1 MRKQSRNRQRMRI
14 AASLIMSAVLGST
27 VLGAGSADVMAKEK
41 GKNVQAPQ
49 VSKEEVVYSSLDNQG
64 KVKEIYVVNAF
75 NLPRSGEISDY
86 GEYSLLE
93 NLTDTGALT
102 YEDGRVSAQAEK
114 GRFYY
119 QGNMVSKELPWNIQI
134 DYTLDGKPIG
144 AKQLAGASGKVGL
157 TVLTTKNPKMDPIFY
172 QKYMLQ
178 VTITLDTSI
187 CENIVAKDATLANAG
202 SDKQVTFTVMPEKEG
217 RLEVKTDASDF
228 TMKGI
233 SIAAVPFSAG
243 TDMLDVKQI
252 DQLTDGLNQLSSGIS
267 QLNGGAQQLKGGA
280 QALQNGTDELKNGV
294 SEFQNGIAQLKE
306 GADGISS
313 GASLLSSGS
322 GEFQSGLNQAA
333 AAADEVL
340 NGSGKIDQVL
350 QFLKAG
356 TEDLGSLDLGQ
367 LIALPKGLN
376 DLADGLEGI
385 QGGFAQIF
393 QTLDDTMSTNPVTDL
408 TKEELGQ
415 IQQAMG
421 TTSPEAQAAFGK
433 LMGNYQSAMTFLKTY
448 QAVSG
453 NLDELVNG
461 LGTMIEN
468 IREISTRLEMLQNMD
483 PDSLK
488 GLADGIRSLADEYE
502 SFHQG
507 LKDYMEGIQEMSD
520 KYTEIDDGIRGLAE
534 GTAGISNGIG
544 KSADGAASL
553 LDGAGSLDGGAAQLS
568 NGVSQLAD
576 GLGTLNKETQK
587 MPDEMK
593 KRIDEM
599 MDKYTNQDFVPISFT
614 SSKNQNVVSVQFVLS
629 TDEIKKE
636 EVKSEKT
643 EEKTKEG
650 VWEKLM
656 DLF

>member
-1 MRKQSRNRQRMRI
+1 M
-14 AASLIMSAVLGST
+14 
-27 VLGAGSADVMAKEK
+27 
-41 GKNVQAPQ
+41 
-49 VSKEEVVYSSLDNQG
+49 
-64 KVKEIYVVNAF
+64 
-75 NLPRSGEISDY
+75 
-86 GEYSLLE
+86 
-93 NLTDTGALT
+93 
-102 YEDGRVSAQAEK
+102 
-114 GRFYY
+114 
-119 QGNMVSKELPWNIQI
+119 
-134 DYTLDGKPIG
+134 
-144 AKQLAGASGKVGL
+144 
-157 TVLTTKNPKMDPIFY
+157 
-172 QKYMLQ
+172 
-178 VTITLDTSI
+178 
-187 CENIVAKDATLANAG
+187 
-202 SDKQVTFTVMPEKEG
+202 
-217 RLEVKTDASDF
+217 
-228 TMKGI
+228 
-233 SIAAVPFSAG
+233 
-243 TDMLDVKQI
+243 
-252 DQLTDGLNQLSSGIS
+252 
-267 QLNGGAQQLKGGA
+267 
-280 QALQNGTDELKNGV
+280 
-294 SEFQNGIAQLKE
+294 
-306 GADGISS
+306 
-313 GASLLSSGS
+313 
-322 GEFQSGLNQAA
+322 
-333 AAADEVL
+333 
-340 NGSGKIDQVL
+340 
-350 QFLKAG
+350 KAG
-356 TEDLGSLDLGQ
+356 TEELGSLDLGQ

-433 LMGNYQSAMTFLKTY
+433 LMVNYQSAMTFLKTY